1 MIISILNQKGG
12 TGKSTVACNLAVAFR
27 LAGYDAAL
35 VDADKQGTAAQF
47 RAFRK
52 VNTGVVQVPTFQI
65 LTDTIDDDVPKL
77 GFNPVIID
85 VGGHDSRVFRGSMV
99 CSDVVIVPIQPSGAD
114 IWSTEATLTILQDL
128 RKYHKSL
135 KVFGLLNMV
144 NPLTKAMR
152 EMEDLTKAIEEDY
165 NIRFFETR
173 LIARVQYQYTL
184 TTGLSILEQSSDGK
198 AKTEFERFFRE
209 VCDVAEIK

>member
-52 VNTGVVQVPTFQI
+52 VNKDVVQIPTFQI

-77 GFNPVIID
+77 GFSPVIID
-85 VGGHDSRVFRGSMV
+85 VGGSDNRLFRGSMA
-99 CSDVVIVPIQPSGAD
+99 CSNVVIIPIQPSGAD
-114 IWSTEATLTILQDL
+114 IWSTEATLSILNDA
-128 RKYHKSL
+128 RKFHKSL

-144 NPLTKAMR
+144 NPMTKAMQGI
-152 EMEDLTKAIEEDY
+152 EDLTRSLEEDY
-165 NIRFFETR
+165 GIRFFSTR

-184 TTGLSILEQSSDGK
+184 TSGLGILEQNSDWK
-198 AKTEFERFFRE
+198 AKAEFEAFFKE
-209 VCDVAEIK
+209 VCDVTESK

>member
-27 LAGYDAAL
+27 LAGYDVAL

-52 VNTGVVQVPTFQI
+52 VNKDVVQVPTFQI
-65 LTDTIDDDVPKL
+65 LTDTIDDDVPKM
-77 GFNPVIID
+77 GFDTVVID
-85 VGGHDSRVFRGSMV
+85 VGGSDNRRFRGCMT
-99 CSDVVIVPIQPSGAD
+99 CSDVVIIPIQPSGAD
-114 IWSTEATLTILQDL
+114 IWSTEATLTILQDA
-128 RKYHKSL
+128 RKFHKNL

-144 NPLTKAMR
+144 NPLTKAMQGID
-152 EMEDLTKAIEEDY
+152 DLTRSLKEDY
-165 NIRFFETR
+165 DIKFFDSR

-184 TTGLSILEQSSDGK
+184 TSGLSILEQNSDWK
-198 AKTEFERFFRE
+198 AKSEFEAFFKE
-209 VCDVAEIK
+209 VLRVTESE

>member
-85 VGGHDSRVFRGSMV
+85 VGGSDNRLFRGSMA
-99 CSDVVIVPIQPSGAD
+99 CSNVVIIPIQPSGAD
-114 IWSTEATLTILQDL
+114 IWSTEATLSILNDA
-128 RKYHKSL
+128 RKFHKSL

-144 NPLTKAMR
+144 NPMTKAMQGI
-152 EMEDLTKAIEEDY
+152 EELTRSLEEDY
-165 NIRFFETR
+165 DIKFFRTR

-184 TTGLSILEQSSDGK
+184 TSGLGILEQSSDIK
-198 AKTEFERFFRE
+198 AKAEFEAFFKE
-209 VCDVAEIK
+209 VCDVTESK